1 MEYSH
6 IFTRALSHS
15 YAWMPFFNGGHSA
28 CSFKRC
34 QMMFKGKLIL
44 QRGSW
49 LGAVAAVAAVTLS
62 LASPVWAQHGHGEQR
77 GGMGGG
83 MLGNPERMGRMM
95 DHMLDGLNATDA
107 QRSQIK
113 QIAQTAATDMKAQR
127 ESNRALHEKAM
138 QVFAAP
144 NVDAAAA
151 EQVRQQM
158 LVQHDQM
165 SKRTLQAMLDA
176 SKVLTPEQRATLG
189 ERMKQRSDTMRDRM
203 KRMMGERREA
213 PKS

>member
-1 MEYSH
+1 MFDCNRLRLKH
-6 IFTRALSHS
+6 MGCKTAMAVVTTVAL
-15 YAWMPFFNGGHSA
+15 ALP
-28 CSFKRC
+28 
-34 QMMFKGKLIL
+34 
-44 QRGSW
+44 GSVF
-49 LGAVAAVAAVTLS
+49 AER
-62 LASPVWAQHGHGEQR
+62 GHGEH
-77 GGMGGG
+77 GGAVGAGFGMLGGG
-83 MLGNPERMGRMM
+83 MVGNPERMGRRI

-113 QIAQTAATDMKAQR
+113 QIALAASTDIKAQGDG
-127 ESNRALHEKAM
+127 SRALREKAM
-138 QVFAAP
+138 QIFSAS

-176 SKVLTPEQRATLG
+176 SKVLTPDQRAKLG
-189 ERMKQRSDTMRDRM
+189 ERMKLRSDTVRDRM
-203 KRMMGERREA
+203 KSIMGERREP

>member
-1 MEYSH
+1 MFANSKLNMKH
-6 IFTRALSHS
+6 TLRSGAL
-15 YAWMPFFNGGHSA
+15 ALVT
-28 CSFKRC
+28 
-34 QMMFKGKLIL
+34 MM
-44 QRGSW
+44 
-49 LGAVAAVAAVTLS
+49 AVTLS
-62 LASPVWAQHGHGEQR
+62 GSVWAQHGHGEHGAGMGTSMSMH
-77 GGMGGG
+77 GGGGGG
-83 MLGNPERMGRMM
+83 MMGNPERMGRMM

-113 QIAQTAATDMKAQR
+113 QIAQAAGTDMKAQHDA
-127 ESNRALHEKAM
+127 NRALREKAM
-138 QVFAAP
+138 QIFAAP

-158 LVQHDQM
+158 LAQHDQM

-176 SKVLTPEQRATLG
+176 SKVLTPEQRAKLG

-203 KRMMGERREA
+203 KRMMGDRRDA

>member
-1 MEYSH
+1 MLAISKLNLK
-6 IFTRALSHS
+6 RGAWGGAL
-15 YAWMPFFNGGHSA
+15 
-28 CSFKRC
+28 
-34 QMMFKGKLIL
+34 
-44 QRGSW
+44 
-49 LGAVAAVAAVTLS
+49 AVVATLALTLS
-62 LASPVWAQHGHGEQR
+62 GPVFAQHGQGRHE
-77 GGMGGG
+77 GGMGMHGGG
-83 MLGNPERMGRMM
+83 MMGNPERMGRMM

-113 QIAQTAATDMKAQR
+113 QIAQAAATDMKAQR

-144 NVDAAAA
+144 SVDAAAA

-176 SKVLTPEQRATLG
+176 SKVLTPEQRATLA
-189 ERMKQRSDTMRDRM
+189 ERMKQRSATMRDRM